1 MNQKTEKLYYID
13 TYKKTFTAKVLEC
26 DRAGKKY
33 SVVLDRT
40 SFYPEGGGQP
50 SDIGVLNTVNVLEV
64 QEKNGTIIHT
74 TDKPLTVKSNVT
86 GGVNWVRRFSLM
98 QQHTGEHIVSGIIH
112 RLFKLD
118 NVGFHMG
125 DTAITVD
132 FNGELSKDNL
142 KVVEMLANQAV
153 YKNIKLKIW
162 YPTSLQ
168 LKQINYRSKKELEGE
183 VRIVTIPGYDTCAC
197 CGTHVNRTG
206 EIGIIKILSS
216 QRYKGG
222 TRITMLCGDSAAS
235 DYYERVEISNKI
247 SSLLSAKPNE
257 IASAVEHLLEEN
269 KLLKQQNS
277 SMKNLVLES
286 KAENITEGTKNV
298 CVFEEDLEPNDLRR
312 YCLMLSERCS
322 GFAAVFSG
330 NDEIGY
336 KYAIASENVDVR
348 DYSKDINSKF
358 NGRGG
363 GKQKLVQGSVKC
375 RRNLLDNYVRN
386 L

>member
-13 TYKKTFTAKVLEC
+13 TYKKTFIAKVLEC
-26 DRAGKKY
+26 YKVGKKY
-33 SVVLDRT
+33 SVVLNRT

-50 SDIGVLNTVNVLEV
+50 SDIGVLNTVNVLDV

-74 TDKPLTVKSNVT
+74 TDKPLTVGSNVT
-86 GGVNWVRRFSLM
+86 GGINWVRRFSLM
-98 QQHTGEHIVSGIIH
+98 QQHTGEHIVSGIVH

-132 FNGELSKDNL
+132 FNGELSKGNL

-162 YPTSLQ
+162 YPTSEQ
-168 LKQINYRSKKELEGE
+168 LKQLNYRSKKELEGE

-197 CGTHVNRTG
+197 CGTHVNKTG

-235 DYYERVEISNKI
+235 DYYDRVEISSEI

-269 KLLKQQNS
+269 KLLKQQNY
-277 SMKNLVLES
+277 SMKNLILES
-286 KAENITEGTKNV
+286 KAENIIEGTKNV

-336 KYAIASENVDVR
+336 KYAIASANVDVR

-363 GKQKLVQGSVKC
+363 GTQKLVQGSVKC
-375 RRNLLDNYVRN
+375 RRNPLDNYVKT

>member
-1 MNQKTEKLYYID
+1 
-13 TYKKTFTAKVLEC
+13 
-26 DRAGKKY
+26 
-33 SVVLDRT
+33 VLDRT

-197 CGTHVNRTG
+197 CGTHVDKTG

-330 NDEIGY
+330 NNEAGY

-348 DYSKDINSKF
+348 EYSKKINAKF

-363 GKQKLVQGSVKC
+363 GKQNLVQGSVKC
-375 RRNLLDNYVRN
+375 RRNLLDDYIKT